1 MLGWCTCPRTSTVGD
16 VTVEGA
22 YQRHASAATPS
33 ATHAAPAG
41 KQDSMAASPQCD
53 TKVPRLHLEA
63 LHRDGVL
70 SKISVQQVRSK
81 AFDQIR
87 SAADAQLLCDAR

>member
-1 MLGWCTCPRTSTVGD
+1 M
-16 VTVEGA
+16 EGA
-22 YQRHASAATPS
+22 YQRHASVATPS

-70 SKISVQQVRSK
+70 SKISVQQVCGK
-81 AFDQIR
+81 
-87 SAADAQLLCDAR
+87 LCC